1 MFACQKFTLTRQ
13 FRLQLLK
20 NKMPEEIKEKID
32 SAIDHFTGKT
42 KIRIFWRIFFIA
54 FASLIVLCGIL
65 AGGVYAYDRKYEN
78 KIYPGVFLGDYSL
91 EAMTGEEVGSFISG
105 LNNRLNKE
113 GIIYKFEIDGQE
125 KTAHIPASFVDGDNV
140 LDIFSVDSD
149 NFEQTAFQYG
159 REAQGIKKYWGI
171 VALRFSPIKIKLA
184 VNIQE
189 EQFLELLKSALGQY
203 EINPLEAKVTITDKN
218 PIQYDI
224 VGEQSGVVFDYKKI
238 IDETSARLSV
248 LDLEAINIKQIK
260 VEARVFAD
268 DLKDKNEIIE
278 KVLSYGDV
286 SLSYVDPE
294 SAVSKNAQ
302 IAEKNV
308 SDWLIPIKNDQ
319 GEIIF
324 ELDREKTAK
333 YLENYKYTLDRPTD
347 ESKFV
352 MVDGRVKEFRSGS
365 AGQQLNIE
373 KTVEAINL
381 VMRDRN
387 AGAVGA
393 TGTVALIVET
403 VEPKIKLAD
412 INNLGITAVLG
423 AGTSTFYDSHNN
435 RIKNIA
441 HAVALLNGTII
452 APGEEFSTTR
462 HAGPFTLENGYLPEE
477 VIKGNEIKK
486 EVGGGMCQI
495 GTTLFRMAMNSGMP
509 ITERTNH
516 SLVVGYYADPVN
528 KNPGT
533 DATIYDPILDFKF
546 LNDTGGYLLLE
557 TNIDYKKQL
566 LTFTLW
572 GKPDGRYGYYS
583 HPLVSRWIPAG
594 NPIITYS
601 TNLAPGVQ
609 KCQNAFRGAVAS
621 FTYTRFTSTTEQIDR
636 VFTSTYRAL
645 PKICVAGISED
656 GCSDPNGC
664 EPTEEEG
671 APSADSELTPEG
683 EEEPA
688 EIIPPLPDESSP
700 ATST

>member
-1 MFACQKFTLTRQ
+1 MFVCQKFTLIKQ
-13 FRLQLLK
+13 YRLPLLK

-42 KIRIFWRIFFIA
+42 KIRVFWRIFLIVL
-54 FASLIVLCGIL
+54 ASLIILSAIL
-65 AGGVYAYDRKYEN
+65 AGGVYAYDKKYDN
-78 KIYPGVFLGDYSL
+78 KVYPGVFLGDYSL
-91 EAMTGEEVGSFISG
+91 EAMTGEEVKSFISG

-125 KTAHIPASFVDGDNV
+125 KIAHIPASFVDGDSV

-149 NFEQTAFQYG
+149 NFEQTVFQYG
-159 REAQGIKKYWGI
+159 RETQGLKKYWRI
-171 VALRFSPIKIKLA
+171 IALRFSPIKIKLA
-184 VNIQE
+184 VNIRE
-189 EQFLELLKSALGQY
+189 EQFLELLKSALEQY
-203 EINPLEAKVTITDKN
+203 EITPLEAKVAITAKN
-218 PIQYDI
+218 PVEYDVI
-224 VGEQSGVVFDYKKI
+224 GEQSGVVFDYKKI
-238 IDETSARLSV
+238 MDDTSARLSV
-248 LDLEAINIKQIK
+248 LDLEAIKIKQTR
-260 VEARVFAD
+260 VEASVFTS
-268 DLKDKNEIIE
+268 DLQDKNEIIE
-278 KVLSYGDV
+278 KVLSYGDI
-286 SLSYVDPE
+286 SLSYVDPV

-302 IAEKNV
+302 IKEEDI
-308 SDWLIPIKNDQ
+308 SEWLTPVKNDQ
-319 GEIIF
+319 EEIIF
-324 ELDREKTAK
+324 ELDPEKTAK

-373 KTVEAINL
+373 KTVEAINS

-387 AGAVGA
+387 IGAVGA

-412 INNLGITAVLG
+412 INNLGITAILG
-423 AGTSTFYDSHNN
+423 AGTSTFFDSHTN

-462 HAGPFTLENGYLPEE
+462 YAGPFTLENGYLPEE

-533 DATIYDPILDFKF
+533 DATIYEPILDFKF

-583 HPLVSRWIPAG
+583 RPLVSRWIPAG
-594 NPIITYS
+594 DPIITYS
-601 TNLAPGVQ
+601 TNLEPGVQ

-656 GCSDPNGC
+656 GCSDPDGC
-664 EPTEEEG
+664 EPVETGESEE
-671 APSADSELTPEG
+671 PVSPDG
-683 EEEPA
+683 EPASEEPA
-688 EIIPPLPDESSP
+688 EVIPTLPDESSS

>member
-1 MFACQKFTLTRQ
+1 
-13 FRLQLLK
+13 
-20 NKMPEEIKEKID
+20 MPEEIKEKID

-42 KIRIFWRIFFIA
+42 KIRVFWRIFLIVL
-54 FASLIVLCGIL
+54 ASLIILSAIL
-65 AGGVYAYDRKYEN
+65 AGGVYAYDKKYDN
-78 KIYPGVFLGDYSL
+78 KVYPGVFLGDYSL
-91 EAMTGEEVGSFISG
+91 EAMTGEEVKSFISG

-125 KTAHIPASFVDGDNV
+125 KIAHIPASFVDGDSV

-149 NFEQTAFQYG
+149 NFEQTVFQYG
-159 REAQGIKKYWGI
+159 RETQGLKKYWRI
-171 VALRFSPIKIKLA
+171 IALRFSPIKIKLA
-184 VNIQE
+184 VNIRE
-189 EQFLELLKSALGQY
+189 EQFLELLKSALEQY
-203 EINPLEAKVTITDKN
+203 EITPLEAKVAITAKN
-218 PIQYDI
+218 PVEYDVI
-224 VGEQSGVVFDYKKI
+224 GEQSGVVFDYKKI
-238 IDETSARLSV
+238 MDDTSARLSV
-248 LDLEAINIKQIK
+248 LDLEAIKIKQTR
-260 VEARVFAD
+260 VEASVFTS
-268 DLKDKNEIIE
+268 DLQDKNEIIE
-278 KVLSYGDV
+278 KVLSYGDI
-286 SLSYVDPE
+286 SLSYVDPV

-302 IAEKNV
+302 IKEEDI
-308 SDWLIPIKNDQ
+308 SEWLTPVKNDQ
-319 GEIIF
+319 EEIIF
-324 ELDREKTAK
+324 ELDPEKTAK

-373 KTVEAINL
+373 KTVEAINS

-387 AGAVGA
+387 IGAVGA

-412 INNLGITAVLG
+412 INNLGITAILG
-423 AGTSTFYDSHNN
+423 AGTSTFFDSHTN

-462 HAGPFTLENGYLPEE
+462 YAGPFTLENGYLPEE

-533 DATIYDPILDFKF
+533 DATIYEPILDFKF

-583 HPLVSRWIPAG
+583 RPLVSRWIPAG
-594 NPIITYS
+594 DPIITYS
-601 TNLAPGVQ
+601 TNLEPGVQ

-656 GCSDPNGC
+656 GCSDPDGC
-664 EPTEEEG
+664 EPVETGESEE
-671 APSADSELTPEG
+671 PVSPDG
-683 EEEPA
+683 EPASEEPA
-688 EIIPPLPDESSP
+688 EVIPTLPDESSS